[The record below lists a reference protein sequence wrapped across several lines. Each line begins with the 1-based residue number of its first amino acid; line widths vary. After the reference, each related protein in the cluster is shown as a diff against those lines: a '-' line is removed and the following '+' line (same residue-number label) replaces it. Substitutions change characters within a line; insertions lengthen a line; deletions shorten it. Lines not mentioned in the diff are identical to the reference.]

1 MITARYARLA
11 MLMID
16 TSVWITVFRDCSG
29 TAKAALTDLID
40 GRDYALSRFTQTELL
55 QGSRDESEWGLLFE
69 YLTGQQYLEML
80 PDDWTNAARI
90 FYDLRRQGITVR
102 STLDCCIAQLAIA
115 HQALLVHDD
124 RDFAAIAQVRSLQH
138 IRFET

>member
-1 MITARYARLA
+1 

-16 TSVWITVFRDCSG
+16 TSVWIAVFRDRSG
-29 TAKAALTDLID
+29 MAKAALADLID

-69 YLTGQQYLEML
+69 HLTGQQYLEML
-80 PDDWTNAARI
+80 PDDWTNAARM

-102 STLDCCIAQLAIA
+102 STIDCCIAQLAIA
-115 HQALLVHDD
+115 HQALLIHDD
-124 RDFAAIAQVRSLQH
+124 RDFAAIAQVRSLQQ
-138 IRFET
+138 IRFEP